1 MCNAY
6 NHHKYC
12 RCGWGHS
19 GILSYSSSYPSQE
32 LEDLRSF
39 ASLRYE
45 FNHQSITKPNYKC
58 KWCKEKVFFFQAS
71 NGGKVL
77 FDSLGKPWPI
87 HNCLG
92 IQYKRRKAKLMIP
105 DEEWFQLCNF
115 AIIPSTVIN
124 TSIFA
129 GLLSESTNRQFE
141 VSILLAVDDAILIR
155 DLYLKKS
162 NYLSSCDD
170 IETLIILD
178 DGSHFFSTC
187 KVTQKKSY
195 EMQDLP
201 RKKPFTQQPKLI

>member
-6 NHHKYC
+6 NHRNYC
-12 RCGWGHS
+12 RCGWGYS

-32 LEDLRSF
+32 LSDLRSF

-45 FNHQSITKPNYKC
+45 FNRQAITKPNYKC

-105 DEEWFQLCNF
+105 DKEWLQLYNV
-115 AIIPSTVIN
+115 AITPSADIN
-124 TSIFA
+124 TSIYV
-129 GLLSESTNRQFE
+129 GLLSESANQQFE
-141 VSILLAVDDAILIR
+141 VSILLKFDDAILIR
-155 DLYLKKS
+155 DLYLRKS
-162 NYLSSCDD
+162 NYLSSSDD
-170 IETLIILD
+170 IEILLILD
-178 DGSHFFSTC
+178 DGRHFFSTC

-195 EMQDLP
+195 EMLDLSK
-201 RKKPFTQQPKLI
+201 KKPFTQQPKLL